1 MNGTGRPDGGRG
13 SRPSM
18 REGPLSELFKRTDP
32 LEDDHPG
39 RREPEPDR
47 SGLADLSNYVA
58 VIRVVGVGG
67 GGCNAVDRM
76 VEAGLRGVEFVAVNT
91 DRQALEVS
99 EADVRIPV
107 GMETTRGLGTGGDP
121 KLGEQAVRDSEEQIR
136 RALRG
141 SDLVFI
147 AAGEGGGTGTGG
159 APLVAKIAR
168 EMGALTVAV
177 VTRPFGFEGNR
188 RTKTAEIG
196 LEALQDAADTVIV
209 IPNDRLMAVLERGTS
224 MVEAFKVCD
233 DLLRQGVQGICDLIT
248 LPGLI
253 NLDFADVRTIIRG
266 AGTALLG
273 IGYAGGGNRATEAA
287 QAAIASPLLETPID
301 GAKGILLGVTGGP
314 DLSLVEVSEAAR
326 VVADAADPEANIIF
340 GATIDPDLQ
349 GQVWVTVVAANF
361 SGVRAAPSPPPEPVA
376 ASAGPARQE
385 RGRAGT
391 TTSPA
396 GVSRFDLPYPAAP
409 GEPAAPREA
418 PGRPERGDR
427 PRPRPGERDAPRVF
441 DVESDEPPPA
451 EPPAPD
457 PDATG
462 LMPRPDVRPGSPEDA
477 A

>member
-1 MNGTGRPDGGRG
+1 
-13 SRPSM
+13 M
-18 REGPLSELFKRTDP
+18 REGPLSELFRSTGPSGSDP
-32 LEDDHPG
+32 VAAPG
-39 RREPEPDR
+39 PEPEF
-47 SGLADLSNYVA
+47 GLRGADGTNYVA

-67 GGCNAVDRM
+67 AGCNAVNRM
-76 VEAGLRGVEFVAVNT
+76 IEAGLRGVEFVAVNT
-91 DRQALEVS
+91 DRQALEES
-99 EADVRIPV
+99 EADVRITV
-107 GMETTRGLGTGGDP
+107 GVEITRGLGTGGDP
-121 KLGEQAVRDSEEQIR
+121 NLGEQAVRESEEQVR

-147 AAGEGGGTGTGG
+147 AAGEGGGTGSGG

-177 VTRPFGFEGNR
+177 VTRPFAFEGGR
-188 RTKTAEIG
+188 RTRAADEG
-196 LEALQDAADTVIV
+196 LDRLQEAADTVIV

-233 DLLRQGVQGICDLIT
+233 DLLRQGVQGICDMIT

-287 QAAIASPLLETPID
+287 LAAIASPLLETPID

-361 SGVRAAPSPPPEPVA
+361 SGVRAAPAPPEEPEPAPAV
-376 ASAGPARQE
+376 SAPRRTRSEE
-385 RGRAGT
+385 RVT
-391 TTSPA
+391 
-396 GVSRFDLPYPAAP
+396 RFDMPYPARSAP
-409 GEPAAPREA
+409 AEESG
-418 PGRPERGDR
+418 
-427 PRPRPGERDAPRVF
+427 PRVF
-441 DVESDEPPPA
+441 DLESVGPAPAETPPDPPA
-451 EPPAPD
+451 DPEETTTMRRSDIVPD
-457 PDATG
+457 G
-462 LMPRPDVRPGSPEDA
+462 PEDA